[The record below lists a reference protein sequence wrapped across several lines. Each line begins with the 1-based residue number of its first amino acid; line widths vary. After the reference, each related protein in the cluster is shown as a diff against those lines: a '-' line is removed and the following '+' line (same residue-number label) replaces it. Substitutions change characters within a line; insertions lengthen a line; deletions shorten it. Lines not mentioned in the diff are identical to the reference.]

1 MKRFF
6 YVLILGFIV
15 ISVAG
20 CGKSDSESNSDKKF
34 TIGFG
39 VGTYEEQF
47 RKGILPILQKEGYDV
62 KIKTFS
68 QNDQVDPALVDEEID
83 ATVHQ
88 SRAYMNS
95 MNKKLNGEMIVN
107 NHVPTA
113 PQSIWST
120 KHHSLD
126 DVKDGQTIAVPN
138 DPVNQE
144 RAFRIL
150 EKLKWVKIDKDA
162 GTVNFNVKSVKPDR
176 YHLNFK
182 EVHSAQVL
190 RSLDDVD
197 YGIVNGNYI
206 ADAHKVIAD
215 GLIVEKTPEQHKVVL
230 TINKKDQ
237 NKAWAKALKKAY
249 YSDEFKTWYE
259 KQNKYKGFITPKEW
273 NEG

>member
-1 MKRFF
+1 
-6 YVLILGFIV
+6 
-15 ISVAG
+15 
-20 CGKSDSESNSDKKF
+20 
-34 TIGFG
+34 
-39 VGTYEEQF
+39 
-47 RKGILPILQKEGYDV
+47 
-62 KIKTFS
+62 
-68 QNDQVDPALVDEEID
+68 
-83 ATVHQ
+83 
-88 SRAYMNS
+88 MNS

-182 EVHSAQVL
+182 EIHSAQVL

-206 ADAHKVIAD
+206 ADAHKV
-215 GLIVEKTPEQHKVVL
+215 VL

-237 NKAWAKALKKAY
+237 NKAWAKALKKHITQMNLKLGMKSKINIKALLHQ
-249 YSDEFKTWYE
+249 KNGMRGKCNE
-259 KQNKYKGFITPKEW
+259 KKFISITDFVFVFDFSCLW
-273 NEG
+273 S